1 MLLLNR
7 YYLRQFLPALII
19 CVSLFTFLLFLDKLF
34 SLSHLLIVKNVEL
47 LLLIKLSITVLLS
60 FLPLTIPIGLLS
72 STVLIFSR
80 AAENN
85 EILAVR
91 AAGVNLIRLF
101 LPFWSIYFFLFLMT
115 AVFNFYISPH
125 FYKLYK
131 KMYTEIA
138 LRHPWVKIEPRK
150 FTTLSGYSVLAFNV
164 KRNTI
169 DGINIYKLS
178 DSNSGKPVACITAKK
193 AKYAKITAQ
202 QIILALYDGEIHN
215 LDASEVNVLYFKRY
229 VLSIPIRTSTYTE
242 GKGTAASSAHSLKEL
257 TYDELITEL
266 QQQKGSSTILTECFL
281 RLNLA
286 LSCFTLPFLGLPLG
300 IKLRKG
306 DKITGISLA
315 ILVAVVFYVLFV
327 LGVTLGEKSNIVS
340 PQVAVSLPNIVG
352 VIYGIIVNVNLL
364 RK

>member
-1 MLLLNR
+1 M
-7 YYLRQFLPALII
+7 
-19 CVSLFTFLLFLDKLF
+19 
-34 SLSHLLIVKNVEL
+34 
-47 LLLIKLSITVLLS
+47 
-60 FLPLTIPIGLLS
+60 
-72 STVLIFSR
+72 
-80 AAENN
+80 
-85 EILAVR
+85 
-91 AAGVNLIRLF
+91 
-101 LPFWSIYFFLFLMT
+101 
-115 AVFNFYISPH
+115 
-125 FYKLYK
+125 
-131 KMYTEIA
+131 EIA

-150 FTTLSGYSVLAFNV
+150 FISLPGYSVLAFNV

-178 DSNSGKPVACITAKK
+178 DSDSGKPVACITAKK

-242 GKGTAASSAHSLKEL
+242 RTAIAPSLKEL
-257 TYDELITEL
+257 TYDELIAEL

-340 PQVAVSLPNIVG
+340 PQVAVSLPNIAG
-352 VIYGIIVNVNLL
+352 VIYGIIVNINLL